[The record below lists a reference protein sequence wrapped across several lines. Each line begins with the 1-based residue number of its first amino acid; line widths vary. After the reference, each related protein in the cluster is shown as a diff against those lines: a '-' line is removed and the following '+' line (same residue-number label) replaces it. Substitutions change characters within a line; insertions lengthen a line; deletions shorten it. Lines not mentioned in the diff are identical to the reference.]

1 LLRNKLYAI
10 ALAVALVAL
19 LSFPVFAQ
27 EEGFQG
33 AQYLVQPGDTLTG
46 IAVRFGIP
54 VEALSSANEITN
66 PNQLFVGQALDL
78 PGVDWVEGVLD
89 VRPVN
94 LGETFHSLLR
104 RYRLE
109 DHTLARLGGLVSP
122 TQVYAGSPLLLPTNI
137 GENLTLGRAAISS
150 SESVLGVS
158 AREGS
163 NPWMVVGENRL
174 SGQWGGLAGDVV
186 FIPGTHN
193 PGPGALPSPLS
204 IEVSHGNFIQGKS
217 TVITI
222 GADGQ
227 QLELGGELLGKS
239 LNFLEN
245 GAGSYVAIQGVHVL
259 ADPGIYPLALN
270 GVLASG
276 ESFELTQ
283 MVVVNSG
290 DYSFEKINVDPS
302 FLDPVVG
309 EAESSYIASIT
320 APVSPEKMWS
330 GYFSS
335 PTPFDIFINSYF
347 GTRRSYNNSDY
358 TYFHSGI
365 DFGGGMGADV
375 LCPANG
381 RVVFA
386 GPLDIRGNATVIDH
400 GWGIYTGYWH
410 QSEIFVNVGDA
421 VEEGQVIGL
430 VGNTGRSS
438 GAHLHW
444 EVWAGGVQVEPYDW
458 LVELFP

>member
-1 LLRNKLYAI
+1 LFALT
-10 ALAVALVAL
+10 LAVALIAL
-19 LSFPVFAQ
+19 LSVPVLAQ
-27 EEGFQG
+27 DENQG
-33 AQYLVQPGDTLTG
+33 AQYVVQPGDTLTG
-46 IAVRFGIP
+46 IAARFGIP

-66 PNQLFVGQALDL
+66 PNQLFAGQPLDL
-78 PGVDWVEGVLD
+78 PGVDWVQGVLD
-89 VRPVN
+89 IQPVP

-104 RYRLE
+104 RYRL
-109 DHTLARLGGLVSP
+109 DDQTLARLEGMISP
-122 TQVYAGSPLLLPTNI
+122 TQVYVGARLLLPTNI
-137 GENLTLGRAAISS
+137 GENLTLGRAAIST
-150 SESVLGVS
+150 SESLLDVAV
-158 AREGS
+158 REDT
-163 NPWMVVGENRL
+163 NPWMIVGENRL
-174 SGQWGGLAGDVV
+174 AGEWGGLAGDVV

-193 PGPGALPSPLS
+193 PGPGAWPSPLS
-204 IEVSHGNFIQGKS
+204 ISVDHGNFIQGKS

-227 QLELGGELLGKS
+227 QLQLGGELLGKT
-239 LNFLEN
+239 LNFFDDS
-245 GAGSYVAIQGVHVL
+245 AGSYVAIQGVHVMTE
-259 ADPGIYPLALN
+259 PGIYPMTLN
-270 GVLASG
+270 GILPSG
-276 ESFELTQ
+276 ESFELSQ
-283 MVVVNSG
+283 MVAVNSG
-290 DYSFEKINVDPS
+290 DYSFEKITVDPS
-302 FLDPVVG
+302 YLDPVLD
-309 EAESSYIASIT
+309 ESESSYIASIT
-320 APVSPEKMWS
+320 APITPEKLWS

-347 GTRRSYNNSDY
+347 GTRRSYNNSAY

-365 DFGGGMGADV
+365 DFGGGLGADV
-375 LCPANG
+375 LCPADG

-386 GPLDIRGNATVIDH
+386 GPLEIRGNATVIDH

-410 QSEIFVNVGDA
+410 QSEIYVHVGDI